1 MNLITTE
8 RLTPTRDISQK
19 TEMLSFAVEKELHEG
34 GSIPSALP
42 KKIFMQEN
50 GNNQGDNTKKI
61 YAEILKNAK
70 PKEIVKVVN
79 TESH

>member
-8 RLTPTRDISQK
+8 RLIPTRDIYQR
-19 TEMLSFAVEKELHEG
+19 TEMLSVAVEKEFHER

-50 GNNQGDNTKKI
+50 GNNQGDKKCQ
-61 YAEILKNAK
+61 
-70 PKEIVKVVN
+70 
-79 TESH
+79 T